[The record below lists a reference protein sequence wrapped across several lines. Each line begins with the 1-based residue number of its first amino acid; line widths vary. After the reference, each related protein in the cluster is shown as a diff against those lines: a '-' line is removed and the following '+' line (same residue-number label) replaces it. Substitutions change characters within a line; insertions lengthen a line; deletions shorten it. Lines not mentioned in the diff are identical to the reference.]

1 MDELTIRLSGCLF
14 EMGMDEYR
22 VDELNK
28 IKMQESISDI
38 RFLKKVLRKI
48 KRGE

>member
-1 MDELTIRLSGCLF
+1 
-14 EMGMDEYR
+14 MDEYR

-38 RFLKKVLRKI
+38 RFLKKSTKEDK
-48 KRGE
+48 KRRINYGKNRFYRRVYFY